1 MKLFSYGLLAFMLF
15 SISSCSYIYKNK
27 ANVVEEGHLYIYPN
41 ATYEQVLDS
50 IQPFLEN
57 IDQFKIVA
65 ESEDYPQNIKAG
77 KYLMSVGQTNI
88 EIVNKL
94 INANED
100 HVSVRIR
107 NSPTIF
113 HMARDVSKSLFT
125 DSTEIVNAILEHPKF
140 LEEGLDFETSKIYF
154 IPNTYFFD
162 WITSGEKF
170 VDRMIVE
177 HDKFWNDERKQKLE
191 QSQMTELEVYTLA
204 SIVQMEASKADEQP
218 RVAQAYLNRLKQGRK
233 LEADPTSVYA
243 YRMENGFDEKIQR
256 VYHRHLHT
264 PSEYNTYRVTGLPPA
279 PIALP
284 NGTAIDAVLS
294 PEPHDYIFFC
304 ADPDRPGYHSFT
316 SSYSEHLKNAAKYR
330 RWLEKNNIN

>member
-1 MKLFSYGLLAFMLF
+1 MRLFYFSLLTLIFL
-15 SISSCSYIYKNK
+15 SLSSCSYFYKNK
-27 ANVVEEGHLYIYPN
+27 ENVAQEGHLYIYPN

-57 IDQFKIVA
+57 LEQFKAVA
-65 ESEDYPQNIKAG
+65 EAEDYPQNVKAG
-77 KYLMSVGQTNI
+77 KYLISSGETNQ
-88 EIVNKL
+88 EIVMKL
-94 INANED
+94 KNANEA

-113 HMARDVSKSLFT
+113 HMARDVSKELYT
-125 DSTEIVNAILEHPKF
+125 DSTEIVKAIVEHPKF

-170 VDRMIVE
+170 VDRMIAE
-177 HDKFWNDERKQKLE
+177 HDKFWNEERKLKLE
-191 QSQMTELEVYTLA
+191 QSGMTELEVYTLA
-204 SIVQMEASKADEQP
+204 SIVQMEASKVDEQP

-243 YRMENGFDEKIQR
+243 YRLENGFDEKIQR
-256 VYHRHLHT
+256 VYHKHLHT

-279 PIALP
+279 PITLP
-284 NGTAIDAVLS
+284 NGTAIDAVLN

-316 SSYSEHLKNAAKYR
+316 TSYSEHLKNAAKYR
-330 RWLEKNNIN
+330 KWLQENNIQ